1 MMKKRI
7 ARSAK
12 ALIFIVAA
20 ALLFS
25 GFTTAGGTRLEKEA
39 ADLMLRRTEAMQRA
53 MFHGGSDA
61 DIYSHLAAV
70 EAHPLLKE
78 DMESIS
84 DFRESDADKVIN
96 MKVIRCEMKKKRQIR
111 AFLIFRSSGTCW
123 DTTVIIRKSD
133 LPDSYGHPG
142 EKNVSVRYAAGM
154 TIPIY

>member
-39 ADLMLRRTEAMQRA
+39 AELMLRSTEAMQRA

-84 DFRESDADKVIN
+84 DFTESDADKVIN
-96 MKVIRCEMKKKRQIR
+96 MKVIRCEMKEKTANTRFFDISVKWYLLGYDGYYSEEQTYRIR
-111 AFLIFRSSGTCW
+111 
-123 DTTVIIRKSD
+123 TVTQGRKMYLSD
-133 LPDSYGHPG
+133 MQP
-142 EKNVSVRYAAGM
+142 V
-154 TIPIY
+154 

>member
-61 DIYSHLAAV
+61 DIDVY
-70 EAHPLLKE
+70 
-78 DMESIS
+78 
-84 DFRESDADKVIN
+84 
-96 MKVIRCEMKKKRQIR
+96 KRQFQSR
-111 AFLIFRSSGTCW
+111 KKDAENFLF
-123 DTTVIIRKSD
+123 
-133 LPDSYGHPG
+133 
-142 EKNVSVRYAAGM
+142 SVPSQRLS
-154 TIPIY
+154 

>member
-1 MMKKRI
+1 MKKRI

-25 GFTTAGGTRLEKEA
+25 GCTTAGGTRLEKEA

-61 DIYSHLAAV
+61 DIYAHLAAV

-96 MKVIRCEMKKKRQIR
+96 MKVIRCEMKEKTANTRFFDISVKWYLLGYDGYYSEEQTYRIR
-111 AFLIFRSSGTCW
+111 
-123 DTTVIIRKSD
+123 TVTQGRKMYLSD
-133 LPDSYGHPG
+133 MQP
-142 EKNVSVRYAAGM
+142 V
-154 TIPIY
+154 

>member
-96 MKVIRCEMKKKRQIR
+96 MKVIRCEMKEKTANTRFFDI
-111 AFLIFRSSGTCW
+111 S
-123 DTTVIIRKSD
+123 VITS
-133 LPDSYGHPG
+133 LCSL
-142 EKNVSVRYAAGM
+142 
-154 TIPIY
+154 

>member
-61 DIYSHLAAV
+61 DIYSHLDFNSKLESADAITAAFA
-70 EAHPLLKE
+70 EEKPAEEQEE
-78 DMESIS
+78 DG
-84 DFRESDADKVIN
+84 F
-96 MKVIRCEMKKKRQIR
+96 
-111 AFLIFRSSGTCW
+111 
-123 DTTVIIRKSD
+123 
-133 LPDSYGHPG
+133 
-142 EKNVSVRYAAGM
+142 GM
-154 TIPIY
+154 SLSM

>member
-12 ALIFIVAA
+12 ALMFIVAA
-20 ALLFS
+20 ALIFS
-25 GFTTAGGTRLEKEA
+25 GFTTAGGTRLEKEE
-39 ADLMLRRTEAMQRA
+39 ADLMLRRTEAIQRA

-96 MKVIRCEMKKKRQIR
+96 MKVIRCEMKEKTANTRFFDISVKWYLLGYDGYYSEEQTYRIR
-111 AFLIFRSSGTCW
+111 
-123 DTTVIIRKSD
+123 TVTQGRKMYLSD
-133 LPDSYGHPG
+133 MQP
-142 EKNVSVRYAAGM
+142 V
-154 TIPIY
+154 

>member
-1 MMKKRI
+1 MKKRI

-39 ADLMLRRTEAMQRA
+39 ADLMLRRTEA

-96 MKVIRCEMKKKRQIR
+96 MKVIRCEMKEKTANTRFFDISVKWYLLGYDGYYSEEQTYRIR
-111 AFLIFRSSGTCW
+111 
-123 DTTVIIRKSD
+123 TVTQGRKMYLSD
-133 LPDSYGHPG
+133 MQP
-142 EKNVSVRYAAGM
+142 V
-154 TIPIY
+154 

>member
-25 GFTTAGGTRLEKEA
+25 GFTTAGGTRLEKES
-39 ADLMLRRTEAMQRA
+39 ADLMLRRTEDMQRA

-96 MKVIRCEMKKKRQIR
+96 MKVIRCEMKEKTANTRFFDISVKWYLLGYDGYYSEEQTYRIR
-111 AFLIFRSSGTCW
+111 
-123 DTTVIIRKSD
+123 TVTQGRKMYLSD
-133 LPDSYGHPG
+133 MQP
-142 EKNVSVRYAAGM
+142 V
-154 TIPIY
+154 

>member
-39 ADLMLRRTEAMQRA
+39 ADLMLRMTEAMQRA
-53 MFHGGSDA
+53 MFHGGTDA

-96 MKVIRCEMKKKRQIR
+96 MKVIRCEMKEKTANTRFFDISVKWYLLGYDGYYSEEQTYRIR
-111 AFLIFRSSGTCW
+111 
-123 DTTVIIRKSD
+123 TVTQGRKMYLSD
-133 LPDSYGHPG
+133 MQP
-142 EKNVSVRYAAGM
+142 V
-154 TIPIY
+154 

>member
-1 MMKKRI
+1 MKKRI

-53 MFHGGSDA
+53 MSHGGSDA

-96 MKVIRCEMKKKRQIR
+96 MKVIRCEMKEKTANTRFFDISVKWYLLGYDGYYSEEQTYRIR
-111 AFLIFRSSGTCW
+111 
-123 DTTVIIRKSD
+123 TVTQGRKMYLSD
-133 LPDSYGHPG
+133 MQP
-142 EKNVSVRYAAGM
+142 V
-154 TIPIY
+154 